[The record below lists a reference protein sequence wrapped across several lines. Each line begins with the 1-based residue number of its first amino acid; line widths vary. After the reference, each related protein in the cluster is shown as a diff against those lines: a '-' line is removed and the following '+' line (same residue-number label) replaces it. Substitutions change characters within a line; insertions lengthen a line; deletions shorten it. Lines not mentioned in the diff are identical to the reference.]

1 LTVRHDDSGKLNAE
15 LVAAGVTVT
24 AIAAERRTL
33 EQVVLDATTTSSDRV
48 EARVE
53 AAP

>member
-1 LTVRHDDSGKLNAE
+1 MPDTLTDPGALNAE

-33 EQVVLDATTTSSDRV
+33 EEVVLSATTGSSDRV
-48 EARVE
+48 D
-53 AAP
+53 AA